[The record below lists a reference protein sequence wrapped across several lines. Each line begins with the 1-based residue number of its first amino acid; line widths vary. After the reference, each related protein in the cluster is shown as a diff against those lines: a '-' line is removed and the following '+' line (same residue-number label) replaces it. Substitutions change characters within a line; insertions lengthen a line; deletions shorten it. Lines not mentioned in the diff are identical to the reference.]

1 MKKSYKIFQ
10 KSYKIFQKSYKILQ
24 KSYKIFKN
32 LTKKSYKI
40 FSKILYDFQKSYTI
54 FGKSYKIFKNL
65 IRFKESSSKRC
76 RYGGVG
82 YIFDHTDGRN
92 AYFDKRFEMERLL
105 GTFECPKKFQLVST
119 IFQHV
124 VTPLEKKFH
133 QNIEKSGL
141 G

>member
-1 MKKSYKIFQ
+1 MGFTTRAISTKRKQMIELDAKSRKTGFG
-10 KSYKIFQKSYKILQ
+10 SYPT
-24 KSYKIFKN
+24 N
-32 LTKKSYKI
+32 
-40 FSKILYDFQKSYTI
+40 
-54 FGKSYKIFKNL
+54 
-65 IRFKESSSKRC
+65 KESSSKRC

-124 VTPLEKKFH
+124 VTPLEKKFSSKNWVSEENS
-133 QNIEKSGL
+133 QIIPTPISQCFDENFFQWV
-141 G
+141 